1 MQDIWELWDDE
12 TTHSYFGVF
21 FGFWFGSRRT
31 KKWDYEI
38 KNEDE
43 KDENKTIYPV

>member
-1 MQDIWELWDDE
+1 MQYPLILW
-12 TTHSYFGVF
+12 SF